1 VTSPGSRRSG
11 LPGLITKVR
20 RRLSRK
26 IDGLRRSARRPGHDA
41 RSSRTLAARSASDR
55 PALVLV
61 IVIDGLRPDSIN
73 LLETPNLAQLREEGV
88 EFTNAHAVFP
98 SGTRV
103 NAAAIVTGAYP
114 DVTGLL
120 SNSMYLPQ
128 VDVEGAWS
136 TQRHDD
142 LLSAKQALGGRLLLV
157 EGLGETL
164 DRHGMTLAAVSSAS
178 TGSTLLLNPMAPDGI
193 GVLVNGAFDPG
204 RRVAYPDDV
213 NKEVLDRFGT
223 APPKSGRSRSRNAL
237 VDWTEKVLMEYIVPE
252 LAPDVVIDWLS
263 EPDHTQHSYG
273 VGSPEARRALG
284 NVDRNVGYVVSKLED
299 LDLAARTDLIVL
311 SDHGV
316 TKYERA
322 IDVGS
327 ILVDAG
333 LKDGPDTEDVVVAA
347 NGPCAHLYVRD
358 HDERRVRDIVTY
370 LQAQAWSGV
379 IFTRAANPTGAG
391 DGPPND
397 AGGPSHSA
405 GWVGG
410 TFSLD
415 LIRLFHPERSCDVLL
430 TFAWDSTIN
439 EFGVPGTDLTTAVG
453 TKLLHSGH
461 GSMSPWAMRTT
472 LFAKG
477 PSFKSGTVVSVPAG
491 HVDLVPTILSLK
503 GIEVPPGLDGRVLT
517 EAIRDGADE
526 RLVDVE
532 TRTLTTSNRDGSYRA
547 AVTFSTMNGHR
558 YLDKG
563 FRLPALSTS

>member
-1 VTSPGSRRSG
+1 
-11 LPGLITKVR
+11 
-20 RRLSRK
+20 
-26 IDGLRRSARRPGHDA
+26 
-41 RSSRTLAARSASDR
+41 
-55 PALVLV
+55 VLV
-61 IVIDGLRPDSIN
+61 IVIDGLRPDSIDPR
-73 LLETPNLAQLREEGV
+73 ETPNLARLRQEGV

-98 SGTRV
+98 TGTRV

-114 DVTGLL
+114 DTTGLL

-142 LLSAKQALGGRLLLV
+142 LLSAKRALGGRLLLA

-164 DRHGMTLAAVSSAS
+164 ARRGMTLAAVSSAS
-178 TGSTLLLNPMAPDGI
+178 TGSTLLLNPLAPDGI

-213 NKEVLDRFGT
+213 NEAVLDRFGA

-237 VDWTEKVLMEYIVPE
+237 VDWTEKVLMDYVIPE
-252 LAPDVVIDWLS
+252 LAPDVVIDWFS

-284 NVDRNVGYVVSKLED
+284 NVDRNVGYVLSKLGD
-299 LDLAARTDLIVL
+299 LDLAPRTDLIVV

-327 ILVDAG
+327 ILVEAG
-333 LKDGPDTEDVVVAA
+333 LKAGPDSEDVVVAA
-347 NGPCAHLYVRD
+347 NGPCAHLYVRG
-358 HDERRVRDIVTY
+358 HDERRVRDIVAY

-391 DGPPND
+391 DGPPHD
-397 AGGPSHSA
+397 VGGPPRSA
-405 GWVGG
+405 GWVDG

-430 TFAWDSTIN
+430 TFAWDSSKN

-453 TKLLHSGH
+453 ARLLHSGH

-472 LFAKG
+472 LLATG
-477 PSFKSGTVVSVPAG
+477 PSFKSGTLLSVPAG

-503 GIEVPPGLDGRVLT
+503 GIDVPARLDGRVLT
-517 EAIRDGADE
+517 EALRDGPDE

-547 AVTFSTMNGHR
+547 AVTFSTMNGYR
-558 YLDKG
+558 YLDQG
-563 FRLPALSTS
+563 FRMPAQRTS